1 MSEAKQF
8 ACLASA
14 DIGLAA
20 LMFHQGH
27 PFIGAYALAVGVLC
41 GCLFAIKVKWGHH
54 G

>member
-27 PFIGAYALAVGVLC
+27 PFIGATPLRLVCCAVASLRS
-41 GCLFAIKVKWGHH
+41 K
-54 G
+54 

>member
-14 DIGLAA
+14 DIGLAS
-20 LMFHQGH
+20 LMFYQGR

-41 GCLFAIKVKWGHH
+41 GCLFAIKVKRVHH